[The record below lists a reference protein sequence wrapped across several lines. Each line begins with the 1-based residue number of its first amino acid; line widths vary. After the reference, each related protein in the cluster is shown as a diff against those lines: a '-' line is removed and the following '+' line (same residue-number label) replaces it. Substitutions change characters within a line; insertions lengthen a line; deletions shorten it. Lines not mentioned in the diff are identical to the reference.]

1 MGYSRLEPGRELE
14 VREYISF
21 QRGRDGFCELIECS
35 VDELLE
41 RKAESI
47 VREKELCQRID
58 AAVEV
63 WSKQA
68 QQTQQYMKA
77 LEYVKTPPTPHTSNR
92 WTVNEYGNH
101 EMSNM
106 VYRFSWREYEHT
118 EWDRTLEKSV
128 PKSWEL
134 TWSVTFNTPHNPDYS
149 GDGWKIAGQDRKI
162 FRDRASME
170 KYLQGRIAAYA
181 DLFVEI
187 CPPIPTEH
195 KDRFSINGQ
204 LMQGY
209 MVATKEPER
218 PDQGQVDALLDCLD
232 DADMLEVPITFI
244 ALSTNDDIIMIDA
257 EREYGE
263 LTRALQG
270 AVLEISPSSP
280 HHINPL
286 DINRGYGAG
295 ENPVAMK
302 SELMMSICEQQM
314 GVGQLGAFHKSI
326 IDRCTANIYHDF
338 IKSGGEGRIPTL
350 PDWRNEVKRQPERE
364 AQELALASELFV
376 EGSLNM
382 FAHETNFD
390 IDNRIVCF
398 DLYEMGEQLKPT
410 ALNVVLET
418 IQNRVAANRLA
429 GRYTWVFVDEVY
441 LFFKYYYSAQFL
453 YKCWKRFRKYAA
465 AMTAA
470 TQNIEEC
477 LRSETARLMLA
488 NSEFLILLNQAAT
501 DRAELAKLL
510 HISETQ
516 MCHVTNV
523 EAGHGLMRI
532 GSSIIPFVNEFP
544 RDGTLY
550 RLMTTTPGDK

>member
-232 DADMLEVPITFI
+232 EADMLEVPTL
-244 ALSTNDDIIMIDA
+244 APKKQHSPKGKPRD
-257 EREYGE
+257 
-263 LTRALQG
+263 QK
-270 AVLEISPSSP
+270 EIFP
-280 HHINPL
+280 
-286 DINRGYGAG
+286 DT
-295 ENPVAMK
+295 
-302 SELMMSICEQQM
+302 
-314 GVGQLGAFHKSI
+314 VGQRRSASLS
-326 IDRCTANIYHDF
+326 
-338 IKSGGEGRIPTL
+338 
-350 PDWRNEVKRQPERE
+350 QP
-364 AQELALASELFV
+364 AW
-376 EGSLNM
+376 
-382 FAHETNFD
+382 NFD
-390 IDNRIVCF
+390 IKIPLVRGVP
-398 DLYEMGEQLKPT
+398 LKPR
-410 ALNVVLET
+410 AVRRNVSQIET
-418 IQNRVAANRLA
+418 H
-429 GRYTWVFVDEVY
+429 Y
-441 LFFKYYYSAQFL
+441 FL
-453 YKCWKRFRKYAA
+453 
-465 AMTAA
+465 
-470 TQNIEEC
+470 QGE
-477 LRSETARLMLA
+477 
-488 NSEFLILLNQAAT
+488 
-501 DRAELAKLL
+501 
-510 HISETQ
+510 
-516 MCHVTNV
+516 
-523 EAGHGLMRI
+523 
-532 GSSIIPFVNEFP
+532 
-544 RDGTLY
+544 
-550 RLMTTTPGDK
+550 